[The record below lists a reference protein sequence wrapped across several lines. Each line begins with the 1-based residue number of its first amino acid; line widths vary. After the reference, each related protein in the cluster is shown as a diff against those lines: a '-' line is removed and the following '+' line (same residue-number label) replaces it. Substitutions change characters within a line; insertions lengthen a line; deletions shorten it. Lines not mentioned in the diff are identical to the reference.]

1 MKKILMLV
9 TMIMMLAVS
18 AVCSA
23 SNGKVLDA
31 EEAIVDKFING
42 GNYKAVTS
50 MMTEDMQ
57 KNWDEKAYNNLH
69 AQLAKD
75 FGKLTTNQLI
85 VVEKHNGADVLLYQ
99 VAAEKKPAARFV
111 YLFKLNGEK
120 PLLNDFSV
128 MLPQQKEA
136 AKEEAKKSDDR
147 AILWQYTLSFLVDF
161 LSLLLWEILHFLM
174 LFLDCALYLLYNIE
188 EYKRSFSAEK
198 FNGIRLTKIL

>member
-1 MKKILMLV
+1 MQRIQRQG
-9 TMIMMLAVS
+9 S
-18 AVCSA
+18 
-23 SNGKVLDA
+23 DA

-99 VAAEKKPAARFV
+99 VAAEKNRLPAS
-111 YLFKLNGEK
+111 YI
-120 PLLNDFSV
+120 FS
-128 MLPQQKEA
+128 
-136 AKEEAKKSDDR
+136 S
-147 AILWQYTLSFLVDF
+147 
-161 LSLLLWEILHFLM
+161 
-174 LFLDCALYLLYNIE
+174 
-188 EYKRSFSAEK
+188 
-198 FNGIRLTKIL
+198 

>member
-31 EEAIVDKFING
+31 EEVIVDKFING

-69 AQLAKD
+69 A
-75 FGKLTTNQLI
+75 NQLI

-136 AKEEAKKSDDR
+136 AKEEAKK
-147 AILWQYTLSFLVDF
+147 
-161 LSLLLWEILHFLM
+161 
-174 LFLDCALYLLYNIE
+174 
-188 EYKRSFSAEK
+188 
-198 FNGIRLTKIL
+198 

>member
-42 GNYKAVTS
+42 GNY
-50 MMTEDMQ
+50 
-57 KNWDEKAYNNLH
+57 KAYNNLH

-136 AKEEAKKSDDR
+136 AKEEAKK
-147 AILWQYTLSFLVDF
+147 
-161 LSLLLWEILHFLM
+161 
-174 LFLDCALYLLYNIE
+174 
-188 EYKRSFSAEK
+188 
-198 FNGIRLTKIL
+198 

>member
-1 MKKILMLV
+1 
-9 TMIMMLAVS
+9 MIMMLAVS

-85 VVEKHNGADVLLYQ
+85 VVE
-99 VAAEKKPAARFV
+99 
-111 YLFKLNGEK
+111 
-120 PLLNDFSV
+120 
-128 MLPQQKEA
+128 
-136 AKEEAKKSDDR
+136 
-147 AILWQYTLSFLVDF
+147 
-161 LSLLLWEILHFLM
+161 
-174 LFLDCALYLLYNIE
+174 NIM
-188 EYKRSFSAEK
+188 AQTCCC
-198 FNGIRLTKIL
+198 IRLLQRKTGCPLRISFQAERREAFAE

>member
-31 EEAIVDKFING
+31 EEVIVDKFI
-42 GNYKAVTS
+42 KAVTS

-75 FGKLTTNQLI
+75 FGKLTTNQLL

-99 VAAEKKPAARFV
+99 VVAEKKPAARFV

-120 PLLNDFSV
+120 PLLHDFSV

-136 AKEEAKKSDDR
+136 AKEEAKK
-147 AILWQYTLSFLVDF
+147 
-161 LSLLLWEILHFLM
+161 
-174 LFLDCALYLLYNIE
+174 
-188 EYKRSFSAEK
+188 
-198 FNGIRLTKIL
+198 

>member
-9 TMIMMLAVS
+9 TMVMMLAFS

-57 KNWDEKAYNNLH
+57 KNWDEKAYTNLH

-99 VAAEKKPAARFV
+99 VVAEKKPAARFV

-136 AKEEAKKSDDR
+136 AKEEAKK
-147 AILWQYTLSFLVDF
+147 
-161 LSLLLWEILHFLM
+161 
-174 LFLDCALYLLYNIE
+174 
-188 EYKRSFSAEK
+188 
-198 FNGIRLTKIL
+198 

>member
-1 MKKILMLV
+1 MK
-9 TMIMMLAVS
+9 
-18 AVCSA
+18 
-23 SNGKVLDA
+23 
-31 EEAIVDKFING
+31 
-42 GNYKAVTS
+42 
-50 MMTEDMQ
+50 
-57 KNWDEKAYNNLH
+57 KAYNNLH

-136 AKEEAKKSDDR
+136 AKEEAKNKFYIKKLTTELYYGSILCRFWLNFLAGCYGKYCTSLCNFLTVLYSCYIILKNIRGLLVQKS
-147 AILWQYTLSFLVDF
+147 
-161 LSLLLWEILHFLM
+161 LM
-174 LFLDCALYLLYNIE
+174 ALD
-188 EYKRSFSAEK
+188 
-198 FNGIRLTKIL
+198 

>member
-23 SNGKVLDA
+23 SNGKVLDE

-42 GNYKAVTS
+42 ANYKAVTS

-57 KNWDEKAYNNLH
+57 KNWNEKAYNNLH

-99 VAAEKKPAARFV
+99 GAAEKKPAARFV

-136 AKEEAKKSDDR
+136 AKEEAKK
-147 AILWQYTLSFLVDF
+147 
-161 LSLLLWEILHFLM
+161 
-174 LFLDCALYLLYNIE
+174 
-188 EYKRSFSAEK
+188 
-198 FNGIRLTKIL
+198 

>member
-23 SNGKVLDA
+23 SNGKVLDE

-85 VVEKHNGADVLLYQ
+85 VVEKHNGADCLLYT
-99 VAAEKKPAARFV
+99 
-111 YLFKLNGEK
+111 
-120 PLLNDFSV
+120 S
-128 MLPQQKEA
+128 
-136 AKEEAKKSDDR
+136 
-147 AILWQYTLSFLVDF
+147 
-161 LSLLLWEILHFLM
+161 
-174 LFLDCALYLLYNIE
+174 LYLGCI
-188 EYKRSFSAEK
+188 RSVHAVHQKLQRSWSELGK
-198 FNGIRLTKIL
+198 LPVRG